1 MRSLLALCFVAGVAR
16 ASADLKSEIQARY
29 DIIAKLLQ
37 KEDTKGLEAMHAK
50 GYNELDFTGSKTTEK
65 NFVANM
71 TQTFRMLDLKVVKI
85 KVNRATLKKG
95 AAIAEVSIV
104 VQAFGRAP
112 DVIDVNSTS
121 RDIWVKERGIW
132 RLRDG
137 RTQTRT
143 TKVNGKVVPK
153 RKGG

>member
-1 MRSLLALCFVAGVAR
+1 MGTLFALSLVASLAT

-29 DIIAKLLQ
+29 DTIAKLLR
-37 KEDTKGLEAMHAK
+37 KEDIKSLEALHAK

-65 NFVANM
+65 TFAGNM
-71 TQTFRMLDLKVVKI
+71 AQTFRMLDLKVVKI

-95 AAIAEVSIV
+95 AAIAEVSMV

-121 RDIWVKERGIW
+121 RDTWVKDRGVW
-132 RLRDG
+132 KLRDG
-137 RTQTRT
+137 RTLTRT
-143 TKVNGKVVPK
+143 TKINGKVVPEK
-153 RKGG
+153 RG